1 VAPPA
6 CTANRHDSGHA
17 LNNNVCANSNVHHQ
31 LTLFACLKVQQ
42 MVETTAYLVSRTAAS
57 ICCPPP
63 HPEQGSFKNKPV
75 KKPFVTDPGTAC
87 AAAQG
92 MDMVLPTMW
101 SVTCQLYKTSQG
113 ICCIWCCKDMMA
125 YATGSS
131 QEELLHQAYQM
142 CCLRLPDTGSCSRLK
157 GSSLGL
163 NPG

>member
-6 CTANRHDSGHA
+6 GTANRHDSGHA

-42 MVETTAYLVSRTAAS
+42 MMETTAYLVSRTAAS

-75 KKPFVTDPGTAC
+75 KKAFVTDPGTAC

-92 MDMVLPTMW
+92 VDMAASL
-101 SVTCQLYKTSQG
+101 
-113 ICCIWCCKDMMA
+113 
-125 YATGSS
+125 
-131 QEELLHQAYQM
+131 
-142 CCLRLPDTGSCSRLK
+142 CCLPC
-157 GSSLGL
+157 GL
-163 NPG
+163 SHASFTKPAKAFVVSGVARI